1 MKTGELIETGCAICG
16 AVCQATVV
24 LLCLAMPLA
33 VIALV

>member
-16 AVCQATVV
+16 AVCQVAVV